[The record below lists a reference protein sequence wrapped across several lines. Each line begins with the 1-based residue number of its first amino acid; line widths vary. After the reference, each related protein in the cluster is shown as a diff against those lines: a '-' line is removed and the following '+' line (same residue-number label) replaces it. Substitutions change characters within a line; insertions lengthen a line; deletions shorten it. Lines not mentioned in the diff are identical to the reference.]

1 MRRSSHLS
9 LVVSSSEYFEEVVS
23 DAFEKRKF
31 RTAEP
36 VKTYLVELLQFY
48 VPASNLFDE
57 IDSSGRRTRQT
68 LAETFLKAQ
77 NASPA
82 ERNELLKKLGDR
94 SLYISGF
101 FGDSLQRKLV
111 DVDYYVDMGGMAYS
125 ALATTARENTQAKV
139 YSELAQ
145 RFFDFVE
152 VLTHISSETHL
163 QNEENLLRLFEMY
176 EKTGSEVARE
186 KLVSRGLTVV
196 PLSEAPLRKKQ

>member
-31 RTAEP
+31 RAAEP

-48 VPASNLFDE
+48 VPAANLFDE

-77 NASPA
+77 NAPPT
-82 ERNELLKKLGDR
+82 ERNELLKKLADR

-111 DVDYYVDMGGMAYS
+111 DVDYYVDMGGMAYG
-125 ALATTARENTQAKV
+125 ALATTVRENSRARV

-186 KLVSRGLTVV
+186 KLVSKGLTVV
-196 PLSEAPLRKKQ
+196 PSTEAPLKKKQ

>member
-1 MRRSSHLS
+1 M
-9 LVVSSSEYFEEVVS
+9 
-23 DAFEKRKF
+23 
-31 RTAEP
+31 
-36 VKTYLVELLQFY
+36 
-48 VPASNLFDE
+48 
-57 IDSSGRRTRQT
+57 
-68 LAETFLKAQ
+68 KAQ
-77 NASPA
+77 NAPPT
-82 ERNELLKKLGDR
+82 ERNELLKKLADR

-111 DVDYYVDMGGMAYS
+111 DVDYYVDMGGMAYG
-125 ALATTARENTQAKV
+125 ALATTVRENSRARV

-186 KLVSRGLTVV
+186 KLVSKGLTVV
-196 PLSEAPLRKKQ
+196 PSTEAPLKKKQ